1 MSVVPFFGV
10 GLASNVP
17 NVSAQRRENVYLE
30 FRQEDDKT
38 RIVALGTAGLDSLVN
53 TGGYAS
59 RGSYVM
65 GDYLYFVAA
74 NLLYRMDS
82 QGTVSAALGTLLTQ
96 SGRVQMSDN
105 GIELMVV
112 DGTYGYILTISSMVF
127 ARITDGDFPGGDTV
141 CFLDGRFF
149 VNDPGTGAFY
159 GSAAYNGASWSA
171 TDFATAES
179 SPDALMAV
187 SQDRGGLVLWGT
199 TTTEFWQGIGGAG
212 FPYAST
218 GGANAEY
225 GLAARFSLAP
235 WENGQIGL
243 LRNKLGQLQVGTLNG
258 FTINRVSD
266 DDWETEVNDYA
277 TTSDAV
283 GSSYRIGGHPFFE
296 LNFPTADR
304 SWLYDGATQQWT
316 VLKSDGLNRHRV
328 EQATPF
334 AGMVVGSDFENGKFY
349 TYNLDTYAEEGDT
362 LAREIISRHQIHA
375 PSYEMSPI
383 NMLQLD
389 FERGVGIPTGQGSD
403 PQVMLQVSKD
413 GGHTWGNERW
423 TSMGAIGKYKARA
436 RFPKLGIAFNG
447 DWTFKVRVSDPVKFA
462 LLGAS
467 IS

>member
-10 GLASNVP
+10 GLASSVP
-17 NVSAQRRENVYLE
+17 NVSAQKRVNVYLE
-30 FRQEDDKT
+30 FRREDDKT
-38 RIVALGTAGLDSLVN
+38 RIVALGTPGLDLLINS
-53 TGGYAS
+53 GGYVS
-59 RGSYVM
+59 RGNYVL
-65 GDYLYFVAA
+65 GDYLYFVAGT
-74 NLLYRMDS
+74 NLYRMDY
-82 QGTVSAALGTLLTQ
+82 QGTISASLGTLLTQ
-96 SGRVQMSDN
+96 TGRVAFSDN
-105 GIELMVV
+105 GIELIVV
-112 DGTYGYILTISSMVF
+112 DGTYGYILTLATLVF
-127 ARITDGDFPGGDTV
+127 ARITDVDFPGADTV
-141 CFLDGRFF
+141 TFLDGRFF

-179 SPDALMAV
+179 SPDQLMSV

-199 TTTEFWQGIGGAG
+199 NNAEFWQNIGGSG
-212 FPYAST
+212 FPYAAT

-225 GLAARFSLAP
+225 GLAARFSLAQ

-277 TTSDAV
+277 TTSDAI
-283 GSSYRIGGHPFFE
+283 GSSYRIGGHPFYL

-316 VLKSDGLNRHRV
+316 VVNSWGLNRHRV
-328 EQATPF
+328 EQAIPF

-349 TYNLDTYAEEGDT
+349 TYDLETYDENGDP
-362 LAREIISRHQIHA
+362 LVREIISRHQIKA
-375 PSYEMSPI
+375 PTYEIHPI

-423 TSMGAIGKYKARA
+423 TSIGAIGNYKARA

-447 DWTFKVRVSDPVKFA
+447 DWTFRTRFSDPAKFA
-462 LLGAS
+462 LLGAA
-467 IS
+467 IQ